1 MASTTSNPSRAIMRA
16 SSIDS
21 AISSA
26 SVQSAASHAHTS
38 STSSSNNALSQIT
51 GSSPADVQ
59 SLIQAAG
66 SAEEAVRYL
75 LKEKQSMTA
84 QNSQLWRLVDKQRAM
99 ILGLNKDLERALKEK
114 DRYRTKLKEHM
125 GMIPPLPTGSIP
137 SRGLSESPA
146 PSLDEPHSRS
156 ASRSPTRGEGITRSE
171 SLASTSERG
180 RGGIKASGLEI
191 AIEPLSPTRERMI
204 SSPID
209 SSATARFEGLSQ
221 GFDLSDEVVFRG
233 PREVTSSDIHRLH
246 DDHERNESPTQLSPK
261 MVSPL
266 SRLPPDHRDQLHE
279 NDRRSHARTEPYE
292 KKLGITTAVPPAPG
306 MGKTPI
312 RKAPPAPLEF
322 QRSQLHNQIHHDDIG
337 TTTQAASNSDDSW
350 QATPDDKVGGLP
362 MPFNNR
368 FVGNGPLTAPPTRS
382 PPTQYLQHMHVPLT
396 PGPSNMNMSHRLSP
410 EAETARIKA
419 SFVRAPLPSPG
430 LPSSPR
436 PVDRPPNSPMPRGF
450 SMDSALG
457 LPGTPKPVF
466 QSLTIPATP
475 RSAMP
480 LASPRM
486 PPFVT
491 GHGRA
496 ASDGSVRQDS
506 PIIELVI
513 RPSEITTVDCR
524 VVSSRMKPSRASM
537 LPGKPRPSS
546 EDSVFTLGL
555 FSRTDGK
562 EVLRVE
568 KDVGALPALD
578 SKLRK
583 YITYHSKVPDRSLFS
598 GYAPARVDARRAAL
612 DEYFAGIFGAVM
624 NEPAARGL
632 CEFFSTDV
640 VEHYPNSIHET
651 IKESIPPIAGDNVG
665 LGITAVKEG
674 YLTKRGKNFGGWK
687 ERYFVLDGPV
697 LRYFDTPG
705 GAQLG
710 QIKLQGA
717 QIGRQSASQKAKDDA
732 SGDEDNQYRHAFLV
746 LEPKRK
752 DSATL
757 VRHVLCSEND
767 KERDEWVNALLDH
780 VSSEK
785 EKEKEKDEDGKQKL
799 KHSKSKDSKEAK
811 DGSDDGDGISLRSMS
826 YDEASQGPAPAR
838 GPTPEEL
845 SRQQV
850 SPSPNSMLSQSGP
863 FSSSAPVPERGHPVK
878 QISAPTN
885 GSVISDPAA
894 WGAGKSAEDKKAEK
908 AAKKRSIWGFKQR
921 ISSNSEDQ
929 GKQPAGHQQAV
940 ERFPL
945 SRSVFGATLEE
956 AVYLTKPPGV
966 EVALPSVVYR
976 CIEYLD
982 AKNASD
988 EEGIFRL
995 SGSNVV
1001 IKGLR
1006 EKFNTEADVNLLGHD
1021 EYYDVH
1027 AISGLLKL
1035 YLRELPNNI
1044 LTSDRRDDFVKV
1056 TEMEDK
1062 NQKITALN
1070 NLVHSLP
1077 PENFALLKA
1086 LSGHLLRIV
1095 DNSDVN
1101 KMTIR
1106 NVGIVFS
1113 PTLNIPAQVFSMFLH
1128 EYRYIFFLDGEAP
1141 PAPPPPTLPTL
1152 EYPSTPGFGPGPLSP
1167 RQQTFQSTDRP
1178 ALSSQRMME
1187 PPRTPMLPSHPM
1199 TIRPPGSLPPPQIV
1213 SYEPNYDTQPQ
1224 ITSPT
1229 QISAPRFDVMP
1240 PQDAGSS
1247 SGNGGL
1253 SVPDNGKGSKSRRRE
1268 SSMMFMMGGLK
1279 KNSFTPTKSN
1289 NVAMVEEDLYG

>member
-1 MASTTSNPSRAIMRA
+1 MRA

-26 SVQSAASHAHTS
+26 SAQSAVSHTHTS
-38 STSSSNNALSQIT
+38 SSGSNSALSQIT

-59 SLIQAAG
+59 SLLQAAG

-137 SRGLSESPA
+137 SRGLTESPA
-146 PSLDEPHSRS
+146 PSLDEPPSRS
-156 ASRSPTRGEGITRSE
+156 TSRSPSRGDGITRSE
-171 SLASTSERG
+171 SLASTTERG
-180 RGGIKASGLEI
+180 RGGIKAAGLEI
-191 AIEPLSPTRERMI
+191 AIAPLSPTHERMP
-204 SSPID
+204 SSPTD
-209 SSATARFEGLSQ
+209 SSATAGLESLSR
-221 GFDLSDEVVFRG
+221 GFDLSDEVAFRG
-233 PREVTSSDIHRLH
+233 PREVTSPDIQRLH
-246 DDHERNESPTQLSPK
+246 DDHDRNESPAPLSPK
-261 MVSPL
+261 MVPPVLRPPL
-266 SRLPPDHRDQLHE
+266 DHRDQMHE
-279 NDRRSHARTEPYE
+279 NEQRSHTRSEPFGR
-292 KKLGITTAVPPAPG
+292 KLGISTTVPPAPG
-306 MGKTPI
+306 MGKTPV

-337 TTTQAASNSDDSW
+337 TTTHATCDSDDSW
-350 QATPDDKVGGLP
+350 QATPDDKVGGLTL
-362 MPFNNR
+362 PFNNR
-368 FVGNGPLTAPPTRS
+368 FAGNGPLTAPPTRS
-382 PPTQYLQHMHVPLT
+382 PPTQYLQHMHAPLT
-396 PGPSNMNMSHRLSP
+396 PGPANMNANMSHRLSP

-450 SMDSALG
+450 SMDAAMG
-457 LPGTPKPVF
+457 LPGAPKPVF

-480 LASPRM
+480 LPSPRM
-486 PPFVT
+486 PPFIT

-506 PIIELVI
+506 PTIELVI

-537 LPGKPRPSS
+537 LPGKSRPSS

-555 FSRTDGK
+555 FSRLDGK

-583 YITYHSKVPDRSLFS
+583 YITYHSRVPDRSLFS
-598 GYAPARVDARRAAL
+598 GYAPARVDARRVAL
-612 DEYFAGIFGAVM
+612 DEYFAGIFGATM

-640 VEHYPNSIHET
+640 IEHYPNSAHE
-651 IKESIPPIAGDNVG
+651 IAKESSPLAAADNG
-665 LGITAVKEG
+665 LGITVVKEG

-697 LRYFDTPG
+697 LRYFDGLG

-732 SGDEDNQYRHAFLV
+732 NGDEDNRCRHAFLV

-757 VRHVLCSEND
+757 VRHVLCAEND

-780 VSSEK
+780 VSPEK
-785 EKEKEKDEDGKQKL
+785 EKEEDGKRKL

-850 SPSPNSMLSQSGP
+850 SPSPNSMLSQPGP
-863 FSSSAPVPERGHPVK
+863 FSSAAPVPERGHSAK

-1006 EKFNTEADVNLLGHD
+1006 EKFNTGRHNH
-1021 EYYDVH
+1021 H
-1027 AISGLLKL
+1027 
-1035 YLRELPNNI
+1035 RLPV
-1044 LTSDRRDDFVKV
+1044 LAR
-1056 TEMEDK
+1056 
-1062 NQKITALN
+1062 
-1070 NLVHSLP
+1070 
-1077 PENFALLKA
+1077 
-1086 LSGHLLRIV
+1086 
-1095 DNSDVN
+1095 
-1101 KMTIR
+1101 
-1106 NVGIVFS
+1106 
-1113 PTLNIPAQVFSMFLH
+1113 
-1128 EYRYIFFLDGEAP
+1128 
-1141 PAPPPPTLPTL
+1141 
-1152 EYPSTPGFGPGPLSP
+1152 
-1167 RQQTFQSTDRP
+1167 
-1178 ALSSQRMME
+1178 
-1187 PPRTPMLPSHPM
+1187 
-1199 TIRPPGSLPPPQIV
+1199 
-1213 SYEPNYDTQPQ
+1213 
-1224 ITSPT
+1224 
-1229 QISAPRFDVMP
+1229 
-1240 PQDAGSS
+1240 
-1247 SGNGGL
+1247 
-1253 SVPDNGKGSKSRRRE
+1253 
-1268 SSMMFMMGGLK
+1268 
-1279 KNSFTPTKSN
+1279 
-1289 NVAMVEEDLYG
+1289 